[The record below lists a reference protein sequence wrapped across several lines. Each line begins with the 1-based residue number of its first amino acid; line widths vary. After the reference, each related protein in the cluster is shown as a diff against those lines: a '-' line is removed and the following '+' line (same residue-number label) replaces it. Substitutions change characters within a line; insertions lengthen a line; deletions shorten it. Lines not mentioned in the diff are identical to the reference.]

1 MRPTRENQNT
11 QGANSEGSA
20 LDPETKARV
29 RTEGA
34 TGGIKGGMKT
44 DEQKKGASAGS
55 SSGRPNRSSKGL
67 ERQEGGR
74 VHDET
79 SSDRE
84 EARGARGA
92 IR

>member
-1 MRPTRENQNT
+1 MRIFILAAALVFPLAAQT
-11 QGANSEGSA
+11 QPARDTTSEGSA
-20 LDPETKARV
+20 LDPEAKARV

-34 TGGIKGGMKT
+34 
-44 DEQKKGASAGS
+44 
-55 SSGRPNRSSKGL
+55 GRHQRREDRRAKERRGL

-84 EARGARGA
+84 EGRGARGA